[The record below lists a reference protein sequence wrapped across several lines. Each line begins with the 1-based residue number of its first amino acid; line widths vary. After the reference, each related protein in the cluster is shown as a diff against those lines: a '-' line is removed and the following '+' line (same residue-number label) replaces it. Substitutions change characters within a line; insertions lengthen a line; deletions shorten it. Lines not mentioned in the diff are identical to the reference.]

1 VPYLRDPR
9 VRLILT
15 SGALLFTELLLIRW
29 IPSTVKYVGFFTN
42 FLLMASFLGIGL
54 GILLGRSGRKLAV
67 SPFAWLLFMVV
78 LLVLLARLDVQV
90 KSTDQV
96 FFGLH
101 ENESADT
108 NFIVL
113 PLVFTYSFRDTKIA
127 DMAFASN
134 LLGAMLGGVVEYLA
148 LISGYRFLLVV
159 VAGLYLTAWLF
170 ATRARVLADVSLTL
184 DAEAA

>member
-67 SPFAWLLFMVV
+67 SPFAWLLFVVV
-78 LLVLLARLDVQV
+78 LLVLLPRLDVQV
-90 KSTDQV
+90 KSTD
-96 FFGLH
+96 
-101 ENESADT
+101 
-108 NFIVL
+108 
-113 PLVFTYSFRDTKIA
+113 
-127 DMAFASN
+127 
-134 LLGAMLGGVVEYLA
+134 
-148 LISGYRFLLVV
+148 
-159 VAGLYLTAWLF
+159 
-170 ATRARVLADVSLTL
+170 
-184 DAEAA
+184 